1 MVCVIKVDRRWVEWP
16 VNLERSTGGNQD
28 VKLRGKPVGP
38 FRASP
43 LPCQTTLNLAIPMR
57 LLCFSIAVIVSS
69 VASSPVLAQTKSPFK
84 GAAIDAAQTDEDF
97 SLQGEYVGYLA
108 PPEREWQRVGLQVVA
123 LGHSKFEAVLFAGG
137 LPGAG
142 WDGRTKEKFSGSH
155 GETGT
160 LLRGREKSV
169 WLGSGQAAVI
179 ATGGRE
185 LGTLA
190 LIHRE
195 SPTMGAAPP
204 PGAVVLFDRNNT
216 DQFTSGKLAPDGT
229 LLAGVLTKMPVH
241 DFYMHLEFRN
251 PYMPLARGQGRGN
264 SGVYIQQRYEVQ
276 ILDSFGLDG
285 ANNECGGLYKLAAP
299 SVNMC
304 LPPLAWQTYDI
315 WFTAARFAV
324 DDKTKIAH
332 ARITVLHNGVP
343 IHSHREITAKTGSGK
358 AEGPEDFPINL
369 QDHGN
374 PVTFRNIWL
383 VNGTATSTVE
393 AVPLPCPA
401 PRRVGWRHRFK

>member
-1 MVCVIKVDRRWVEWP
+1 M
-16 VNLERSTGGNQD
+16 
-28 VKLRGKPVGP
+28 
-38 FRASP
+38 
-43 LPCQTTLNLAIPMR
+43 
-57 LLCFSIAVIVSS
+57 
-69 VASSPVLAQTKSPFK
+69 
-84 GAAIDAAQTDEDF
+84 IDATQADADF
-97 SLQGEYVGYLA
+97 GLQGEYIGYLA
-108 PPEREWQRVGLQVVA
+108 PPEQSWQQVGLQVVA
-123 LGHSKFEAVLFAGG
+123 LGNSGFDAVLYSGG

-160 LLRGREKSV
+160 LVRSQGKSV
-169 WLGSGQAAVI
+169 WLGSGKAAVF

-204 PGAVVLFDRNNT
+204 PGATVLFEGIST
-216 DQFTSGKLAPDGT
+216 DQFTGGKLASDGT

-241 DFYMHLEFRN
+241 DFHMHLEFRT
-251 PYMPLARGQGRGN
+251 PYMPQARGQGRGN

-285 ANNECGGLYKLAAP
+285 VDNECGGLYKQTAP
-299 SVNMC
+299 AVNMC

-315 WFTAARFAV
+315 WFTAAQWAS
-324 DDKTKIAH
+324 DGKTKVAN

-343 IHSHREITAKTGSGK
+343 IHSHREITAKTGGGK
-358 AEGPEDFPINL
+358 VEGPEDFPINL

-383 VNGTATSTVE
+383 VNGERHA
-393 AVPLPCPA
+393 APLPCPA
-401 PRRVGWRHRFK
+401 PRRLGWRHRCR

>member
-1 MVCVIKVDRRWVEWP
+1 M
-16 VNLERSTGGNQD
+16 RS
-28 VKLRGKPVGP
+28 LR
-38 FRASP
+38 F
-43 LPCQTTLNLAIPMR
+43 T
-57 LLCFSIAVIVSS
+57 IAVFIAAVSS
-69 VASSPVLAQTKSPFK
+69 NSVLAQAKSPFK
-84 GAAIDAAQTDEDF
+84 GAVIDAAQADEDF
-97 SLQGEYVGYLA
+97 GLQGEYIGYLA
-108 PPEREWQRVGLQVVA
+108 PPEQSWQRVGLQVVA
-123 LGHSKFEAVLFAGG
+123 LGNSGFDAVLYSGG

-160 LLRGREKSV
+160 LLRSPGKSV
-169 WLGSGQAAVI
+169 WLGSGKAAVF

-195 SPTMGAAPP
+195 SPTMGEAPP
-204 PGAVVLFDRNNT
+204 SGATVLFNGSGT
-216 DQFTSGKLAPDGT
+216 HQFTGGKLAPDGT

-241 DFYMHLEFRN
+241 DFHLHLEFRT
-251 PYMPLARGQGRGN
+251 PYMPQARGQGRGN

-285 ANNECGGLYKLAAP
+285 VDNECGGLYKQTAP

-304 LPPLAWQTYDI
+304 LPPLAWQSYDI
-315 WFTAARFAV
+315 WFTAAQWSA
-324 DDKTKIAH
+324 DGKSKLANAH
-332 ARITVLHNGVP
+332 ITVLHNGVP
-343 IHSHREITAKTGSGK
+343 IHSHREITAKTGGGK
-358 AEGPEDFPINL
+358 VEGPEDFPISL

-383 VNGTATSTVE
+383 VNGEGDA
-393 AVPLPCPA
+393 APLPCPA
-401 PRRVGWRHRFK
+401 PRRGWHHRFR